1 MDMNIRTFLAPAT
14 IITGPGCVSQLGV
27 QAKKLGASKV
37 FVVTDQGV
45 CSAGMLGA
53 VEEPLKAAGL
63 EVGIYDKSVPEPP
76 MLSVLDAAKMCEEG
90 GYELVVAFG
99 GGSAMDT
106 AKMVAVLPGT
116 GKTVEDYVGV
126 DVVDKPGLPV
136 IAIPTT
142 AGTGSEVTKVA
153 IFANE
158 KLNVK
163 QGVSSGFLVPEVA
176 MIDPLLTI
184 SCPPRVSAASGL
196 DALIHNIEAF
206 TSVNATPVTD
216 LYALEGI
223 KLITRSIRT
232 AVFQGTNVEA
242 RYDMALGALYG
253 GLSFGNAGVTAV
265 HALSYPIGGA
275 FHVPHGDANT
285 LMLPWVMEFNMLGCL
300 DRFVDI
306 AGAMGIFTDG
316 LTPREIGDEVIMSLK
331 QLAEDLEVP
340 QYLSDVNIPESAI
353 EQLADGAMGQTR
365 LLVNNPRALTR
376 EDVIEIYER
385 CAVRPEQM
393 GS

>member
-27 QAKKLGASKV
+27 QAKKLGAGKV

-63 EVGIYDKSVPEPP
+63 EVGIYDKTVPEPP

-184 SCPPRVSAASGL
+184 SCPPRLRRLRPGRADPQHRGV
-196 DALIHNIEAF
+196 
-206 TSVNATPVTD
+206 TSVNATHR
-216 LYALEGI
+216 LYRAGRHQADHPQHPHCRLPGHQRGARF
-223 KLITRSIRT
+223 TTWRS
-232 AVFQGTNVEA
+232 AVW
-242 RYDMALGALYG
+242 R
-253 GLSFGNAGVTAV
+253 
-265 HALSYPIGGA
+265 
-275 FHVPHGDANT
+275 
-285 LMLPWVMEFNMLGCL
+285 
-300 DRFVDI
+300 
-306 AGAMGIFTDG
+306 
-316 LTPREIGDEVIMSLK
+316 
-331 QLAEDLEVP
+331 
-340 QYLSDVNIPESAI
+340 
-353 EQLADGAMGQTR
+353 
-365 LLVNNPRALTR
+365 
-376 EDVIEIYER
+376 
-385 CAVRPEQM
+385 
-393 GS
+393 